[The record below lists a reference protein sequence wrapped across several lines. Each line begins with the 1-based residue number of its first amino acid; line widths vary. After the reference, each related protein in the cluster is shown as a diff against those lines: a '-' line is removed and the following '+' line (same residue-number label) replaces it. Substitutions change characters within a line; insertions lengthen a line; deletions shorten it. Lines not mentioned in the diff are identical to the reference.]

1 MLNDQVTMKE
11 SHTDLEITREMMADV
26 TIAAETGAIAQITED
41 ELNSDKNCHPINIK
55 RRKPCHDYLHRWVSL
70 QDTTKTE
77 NFVHVS
83 FL

>member
-41 ELNSDKNCHPINIK
+41 ELNSDKKLIN
-55 RRKPCHDYLHRWVSL
+55 
-70 QDTTKTE
+70 
-77 NFVHVS
+77 NFS
-83 FL
+83 N